1 MKIEDL
7 LLEAIEKR
15 KEFQKKLEENYKVK
29 NFKYSNSEKQEEIE
43 SLEFKKVPPVLWF
56 GDLNAE
62 KPKVVVI
69 SANPHNPERCIC
81 KTQVWDENNPNIP
94 QLIEDYNNYFK
105 QGNNPATNWFGQ
117 NSNEHKAENQAR
129 IEDFLNGLGA
139 SFYDK
144 NDEEKYRYQAIHID
158 LLPLATTTDF
168 SKIAKNLMEIEGL
181 QDFINYHIRELIKL
195 INPKLVI
202 VNGVTNKKYFE
213 ECLEIYPIK
222 PKNPEIENPKM
233 YESRTVN
240 YKKKYNLRIWD
251 FDNIEDSKVIA
262 ISRNMGTSC
271 RVNKESLYSIGEQER
286 KRLKL

>member
-1 MKIEDL
+1 MSISDL
-7 LLEAIEKR
+7 IIEAIEKR
-15 KEFQKKLEENYKVK
+15 KEFQKKLEEKYKVK
-29 NFKYSNSEKQEEIE
+29 NFKYCNSKKQAEKEY
-43 SLEFKKVPPVLWF
+43 LEFKKVPPVLWF

-81 KTQVWDENNPNIP
+81 KEQVWDENNPNIP

-105 QGNNPATNWFGQ
+105 TDKNSPATNWFGQ

-144 NDEEKYRYQAIHID
+144 DNKEKYPYQAIHID

-168 SKIAKNLMEIEGL
+168 SKIAKDLMDIAGL
-181 QDFINYHIRELIKL
+181 KDFIKRHIEELLKLIK
-195 INPKLVI
+195 PELVI
-202 VNGVTNKKYFE
+202 INGITNKKYFE
-213 ECLEIYPIK
+213 ECLKLNAHREP
-222 PKNPEIENPKM
+222 NT
-233 YESRTVN
+233 YESFTVN
-240 YKKKYNLRIWD
+240 NKNKYNRRIWNLE
-251 FDNIEDSKVIA
+251 NIGDSKVIA
-262 ISRNMGTSC
+262 ISINMGTSC
-271 RVNKESLYSIGEQER
+271 RVNKESLYLIGEQER

>member
-1 MKIEDL
+1 MKKEDL

-29 NFKYSNSEKQEEIE
+29 NFKYSNSEKQEEKE

-56 GDLNAE
+56 GDLNSE

-81 KTQVWDENNPNIP
+81 KEQVWDENNPNIP

-144 NDEEKYRYQAIHID
+144 DDKEKYPYQAIHID

-168 SKIAKNLMEIEGL
+168 SKIAKNLMKIDGL
-181 QDFINYHIRELIKL
+181 REYINEHIRELIKL
-195 INPKLVI
+195 IKPKLVI
-202 VNGVTNKKYFE
+202 INGVTNKDYFL
-213 ECLEIYPIK
+213 ECIETKQIMEKEIDK
-222 PKNPEIENPKM
+222 PVKVTIWQ
-233 YESRTVN
+233 YEDIN
-240 YKKKYNLRIWD
+240 GA
-251 FDNIEDSKVIA
+251 KVIA
-262 ISRNMGTSC
+262 ISRNMGSFC
-271 RVNKESLYSIGEQER
+271 FVNKETLYSIGEEER

>member
-1 MKIEDL
+1 MKKEDL
-7 LLEAIEKR
+7 LLEAIKKR
-15 KEFQKKLEENYKVK
+15 KEFQKKLEEKYKVK

-139 SFYDK
+139 SFFDK
-144 NDEEKYRYQAIHID
+144 DDKEKYPYQAIHID

-168 SKIAKNLMEIEGL
+168 SKIAKNLMKINGL
-181 QDFINYHIRELIKL
+181 REYINEHIRELIKL
-195 INPKLVI
+195 IKPKLVI
-202 VNGVTNKKYFE
+202 VNGVTNKDYFL
-213 ECLEIYPIK
+213 ECIEPKQIMEKEIDK
-222 PKNPEIENPKM
+222 PVKVKIWQ
-233 YESRTVN
+233 YEDIN
-240 YKKKYNLRIWD
+240 GA
-251 FDNIEDSKVIA
+251 KVIA
-262 ISRNMGTSC
+262 ISRNMGSFC
-271 RVNKESLYSIGEQER
+271 FVNKESLYSIGEQER

>member
-1 MKIEDL
+1 MKKEDL

-15 KEFQKKLEENYKVK
+15 KKFQKKLEEKYKVK

-81 KTQVWDENNPNIP
+81 KEQVWDENNPNIP

-105 QGNNPATNWFGQ
+105 TDKNSPATNWFGK

-168 SKIAKNLMEIEGL
+168 SKIAKNLMEIDGL
-181 QDFINYHIRELIKL
+181 REFINEHISELIKL

-213 ECLEIYPIK
+213 ECLSIIYPIK
-222 PKNPEIENPKM
+222 PKELKK
-233 YESRTVN
+233 YGSYTVN
-240 YKKKYNLRIWD
+240 NKKIYNLRIWD

-271 RVNKESLYSIGEQER
+271 RVNKESLYSIGEEER

>member
-1 MKIEDL
+1 MKKEDL

-29 NFKYSNSEKQEEIE
+29 NFKYSNSEKQEEKE

-56 GDLNAE
+56 GDLNSE

-81 KTQVWDENNPNIP
+81 KEQVWDENNPNIP

-168 SKIAKNLMEIEGL
+168 SKIAKNLMEIKVL
-181 QDFINYHIRELIKL
+181 QKFINDHIRELIQL

-213 ECLEIYPIK
+213 ECLGIYPIIH
-222 PKNPEIENPKM
+222 KNPEM
-233 YESRTVN
+233 YESFTVN
-240 YKKKYNLRIWD
+240 NKKKYNLRIWD
-251 FDNIEDSKVIA
+251 FDNIKDSKVIA

>member
-1 MKIEDL
+1 MKKEDL

-29 NFKYSNSEKQEEIE
+29 NFKYSNSEKQEEKE

-56 GDLNAE
+56 GDLNSE

-81 KTQVWDENNPNIP
+81 KEQVWDENNPNIP

-144 NDEEKYRYQAIHID
+144 DDKEKYPYQAIHID

-168 SKIAKNLMEIEGL
+168 SKIAKNLMKIDGL
-181 QDFINYHIRELIKL
+181 REFINEHIRELIKL

-213 ECLEIYPIK
+213 ECLSIIYPIK
-222 PKNPEIENPKM
+222 PKELKN
-233 YESRTVN
+233 YESSTVN
-240 YKKKYNLRIWD
+240 KKKKYNLRIWD

-286 KRLKL
+286 NRLKL